1 MKKHIGI
8 ITYDKPHLKT
18 QEVFFN
24 LVNKYKITFFTVPF
38 RKFSKKKTL
47 YKHRPY
53 QFIGYSAE
61 KLARKFKIEI
71 HKIENLKKFKNID
84 YFLICGAGIIPNK
97 YIIKN
102 KMINCHSGIIPNSRG
117 LDSLKWSVFN
127 SKIVGVTLHFIDKN
141 IDLGKTIHQ
150 IITPISLS
158 ESFKEFAKK
167 HYDYE
172 IFLLSNFEFFLNS
185 KKIMKIKQEK
195 PTLRIPLS
203 KEKKLKFK
211 FEKYKVKFLQL
222 IKKIKYK

>member
-1 MKKHIGI
+1 
-8 ITYDKPHLKT
+8 
-18 QEVFFN
+18 
-24 LVNKYKITFFTVPF
+24 
-38 RKFSKKKTL
+38 
-47 YKHRPY
+47 
-53 QFIGYSAE
+53 
-61 KLARKFKIEI
+61 
-71 HKIENLKKFKNID
+71 
-84 YFLICGAGIIPNK
+84 
-97 YIIKN
+97 
-102 KMINCHSGIIPNSRG
+102 MINCHSGIIPNSRG

-127 SKIVGVTLHFIDKN
+127 SKIVGATLHFIDKN

-150 IITPISLS
+150 TITPISSS
-158 ESFKEFAKK
+158 ESLKEFAKK

-185 KKIMKIKQEK
+185 KKRMKIKQEK

>member
-24 LVNKYKITFFTVPF
+24 LVKKYRITFITIPF
-38 RKFSKKKTL
+38 KKFKKKKTL
-47 YKHRPY
+47 YKHRPN
-53 QFIGYSAE
+53 QFIGHSP
-61 KLARKFKIEI
+61 KTLSRKFKIKI

-84 YFLICGAGIIPNK
+84 YFLICGAGIIPKK

-127 SKIVGVTLHFIDKN
+127 SKVVGITLHFIDEN
-141 IDLGKTIHQ
+141 VDMGKIIHQ
-150 IITPISLS
+150 TITPISPR

-185 KKIMKIKQEK
+185 KKRMKIKLEK
-195 PTLRIPLS
+195 STLRIPIS

-211 FEKYKVKFLQL
+211 FEKYKFKFFQL
-222 IKKIKYK
+222 LKKIRYK

>member
-24 LVNKYKITFFTVPF
+24 LVNKYRITFFTIPF
-38 RKFSKKKTL
+38 KKFNKKKIL

-53 QFIGYSAE
+53 QFIGHSP
-61 KLARKFKIEI
+61 KTLSTKFKIKI

-84 YFLICGAGIIPNK
+84 YFLICGAGIIPK
-97 YIIKN
+97 EYIIKN

-127 SKIVGVTLHFIDKN
+127 SKIVGITLHFIDKN
-141 IDLGKTIHQ
+141 IDLGKIIYQT
-150 IITPISLS
+150 ITPISS
-158 ESFKEFAKK
+158 RENFKEFAKK

-185 KKIMKIKQEK
+185 TKIMKMKTEK
-195 PTLRIPLS
+195 STLRIPLS
-203 KEKKLKFK
+203 KEKKLNFR
-211 FEKYKVKFLQL
+211 FQKYKVKFLQIL
-222 IKKIKYK
+222 KKIKYK